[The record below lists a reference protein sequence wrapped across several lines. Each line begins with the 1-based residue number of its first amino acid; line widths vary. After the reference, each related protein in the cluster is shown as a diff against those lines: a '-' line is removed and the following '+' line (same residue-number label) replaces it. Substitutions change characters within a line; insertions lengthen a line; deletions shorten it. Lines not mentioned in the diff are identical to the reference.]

1 MQEATSGSPSAG
13 HDSLG
18 PSWYR
23 EQQYQGA
30 LVSWTPLVPDG
41 RRRMGVLVGAKRVR
55 SGDPRSIRTVLEVLE
70 LGTGSI
76 QSVET
81 WQAFPVQ

>member
-1 MQEATSGSPSAG
+1 M
-13 HDSLG
+13 
-18 PSWYR
+18 
-23 EQQYQGA
+23 
-30 LVSWTPLVPDG
+30 SWTPLVPDG